1 MRFSFNF
8 TIYATVLIKKA
19 VIGNYLLLKIRRNE
33 SVLDGNCACFV
44 IVIRR
49 YFSDYYK
56 ITNRLPRKYSR
67 MEKQH
72 SEGQTPN
79 LHKRFLYVQI
89 IYHLHCL
96 DILYVFLISCVA
108 LYVCTHWRVMSLHVC
123 NCIECSRVPKSY
135 VEVCSSSLQHK
146 TSRLY
151 NYKEKQGPRKKYEQ
165 NNRLSLKSRC
175 ECFIT
180 RAL

>member
-33 SVLDGNCACFV
+33 SVLDGNCACLV

-67 MEKQH
+67 MEK
-72 SEGQTPN
+72 
-79 LHKRFLYVQI
+79 
-89 IYHLHCL
+89 
-96 DILYVFLISCVA
+96 
-108 LYVCTHWRVMSLHVC
+108 
-123 NCIECSRVPKSY
+123 
-135 VEVCSSSLQHK
+135 
-146 TSRLY
+146 
-151 NYKEKQGPRKKYEQ
+151 
-165 NNRLSLKSRC
+165 
-175 ECFIT
+175 
-180 RAL
+180 